1 MKFGIGICY
10 VTEESVKSIIIIVND
25 IIIIIII
32 IIIIRNMH
40 VNRCSNLRRKKCD

>member
-32 IIIIRNMH
+32 IRNTH